1 MRKGTRVYVEFDDIT
16 ADLHS
21 ENDLEVAEGEVVG
34 WILSD
39 TKRALKLTTCRYQ
52 DGKLHKEK
60 DRFTLPRG
68 CVRSMEEI

>member
-39 TKRALKLTTCRYQ
+39 RAIQ
-52 DGKLHKEK
+52 
-60 DRFTLPRG
+60 RG
-68 CVRSMEEI
+68 L